1 MLKKDKGICIRTT
14 DYSETSQILTFFT
27 ADTGKVSLIA
37 KGAKRPKSSFSGP
50 VQLLTA
56 GDMVFSVR
64 DGEKLGTLTE
74 FNPTFFGL
82 ALRKK
87 LFALNCALFAAELL
101 NLFTKELDEHRVIFD
116 QAAVFLQ
123 RLEKD
128 PGNKALADLILFE
141 FAILKETGS
150 QPVFDRC
157 VNCKRNFDPNW
168 GQCCF
173 SASANG
179 LICRDCETAFVDKI
193 IVNTETTK
201 YLNQPGNILQ
211 AERKILVSTQSLLIE
226 YITHIL
232 ERPPR
237 TAVTILK
244 LINTP
249 KELLR

>member
-1 MLKKDKGICIRTT
+1 MLRKDKGICIRTT

-27 ADTGKVSLIA
+27 ADTGKLSLIA
-37 KGAKRPKSSFSGP
+37 KGAKRPKSSFGGP

-56 GDMVFSVR
+56 GDMVFSVK

-101 NLFTKELDEHRVIFD
+101 NLFTKELDPYRVIFD
-116 QAAVFLQ
+116 QTIVFLQ
-123 RLEKD
+123 RLDED
-128 PGNKALADLILFE
+128 PDDKALGELILFE

-150 QPVFDRC
+150 LPVFDRC
-157 VNCKRNFDPNW
+157 INCKRKFDPSW
-168 GQCCF
+168 KQCYF
-173 SASANG
+173 STLDNG
-179 LICRDCETAFVDKI
+179 LVCRDCEAAFVDKRTI
-193 IVNTETTK
+193 NTETAK
-201 YLNQPGNILQ
+201 CLNQPQNIPQ
-211 AERKILVSTQSLLIE
+211 ADKPVLVSIQNLLIE

-237 TAVTILK
+237 TAITILK
-244 LINTP
+244 LINSR
-249 KELLR
+249 KQI